1 MEILI
6 GVVFVFL
13 FLTIVLFIATRKKG
27 GKKKQKGRSQII
39 REANRKLAQDSHN
52 PDGLIPLGEL
62 YYAERAWDKAFPLY
76 ETMVNIAPAHREIDP
91 GKSALRYG
99 ICALKLDK
107 LPEALKGLTAA
118 NNMIKNDFDSNYYLG
133 LVLYKLKEYEN
144 ASRSLKK
151 AQIINP
157 EAPNL
162 RTPLGLSLFYAK
174 HYKEALPHLK
184 QSLNDNPENKEV
196 LFAMAMA
203 MSENGFGDKAMKIF
217 MHLRADPKF
226 GAKAS
231 LEAGMIHAKANQHD
245 KAIQDFEIGLKHE
258 GTPPELTVELN
269 YRLATSCFA
278 SKLIQKGLQALNV
291 ITPINPNFKDV
302 PQLIARYSELSQN
315 TNLQIYLMS
324 TSSDFVALCRKM
336 VVVFYK
342 NAISKI
348 QDIEVTQEYVEIVLH
363 LDFARSEEM
372 HIFRFYRTQGT
383 VSDLHVRDLHSKVS
397 DKKADKG
404 VCFTAGMFSEEA
416 KRFAEG
422 RPIDL
427 MDKTALNK
435 LLKKVDMS

>member
-6 GVVFVFL
+6 SVVILFFV
-13 FLTIVLFIATRKKG
+13 LTIVLFFATRKKG
-27 GKKKQKGRSQII
+27 GKKQKGRSQII

-62 YYAERAWDKAFPLY
+62 YFAERAWDKAFPLY
-76 ETMVNIAPAHREIDP
+76 ETMVTIAPAHREIDP

-107 LPEALKGLTAA
+107 LQEALRGLTAA

-133 LVLYKLKEYEN
+133 MVLYKLKEYEN
-144 ASRSLKK
+144 ASRFLKK

-162 RTPLGLSLFYAK
+162 QTPYGLSLFYAK
-174 HYKEALPHLK
+174 HYKESLPYLK
-184 QSLNDNPENKEV
+184 RSLNDNPENKEV

-203 MSENGFGDKAMKIF
+203 MSESGFGDKAMKIF
-217 MHLRADPKF
+217 THLRADPKF

-231 LEAGMIHAKANQHD
+231 LEVGMMHAKANQHD

-258 GTPPELTVELN
+258 GTPPELTVELR

-278 SKLIQKGLQALNV
+278 SKLIQKGLQSLNV
-291 ITPINPNFKDV
+291 ITGINPNFKDV

-348 QDIEVTQEYVEIVLH
+348 QDIEVTQEYVEIVMH
-363 LDFARSEEM
+363 LDFARSEEI

-383 VSDLHVRDLHSKVS
+383 VSDLHVRELHSKVS
-397 DKKADKG
+397 DTKADKG
-404 VCFTAGMFSEEA
+404 ICFTAGLFSDEA

-427 MDKTALNK
+427 MDKAALIK
-435 LLKKVDMS
+435 LLKKVDMN